1 MSGKRKFLAGCVVA
15 VAVSVA
21 FIYAQTDLAI
31 DSIRFDLQKIG
42 ESIYQAHSRDG
53 TWPTRITDLNGT
65 AFLKMPYRK
74 AALER
79 AVFSIVWQTDLNPN
93 PALNRDRVLAYSN
106 GGLLARLGFVW
117 ACRGDLR
124 IERVGKQEL
133 AALKAP
139 TAAR

>member
-1 MSGKRKFLAGCVVA
+1 VVA
-15 VAVSVA
+15 AAVSVA
-21 FIYAQTDLAI
+21 FIYGQADVAVQ
-31 DSIRFDLQKIG
+31 SIQFDLQKIG

-53 TWPTRITDLNGT
+53 TWPTRIADLNGT
-65 AFLKMPYRK
+65 AYLKMPYRK

-79 AVFSIVWQTDLNPN
+79 NVFSIVWQTDLNPS
-93 PALNRDRVLAYSN
+93 PALNRDRILAYSN

-133 AALKAP
+133 AALKGRTPAK
-139 TAAR
+139 